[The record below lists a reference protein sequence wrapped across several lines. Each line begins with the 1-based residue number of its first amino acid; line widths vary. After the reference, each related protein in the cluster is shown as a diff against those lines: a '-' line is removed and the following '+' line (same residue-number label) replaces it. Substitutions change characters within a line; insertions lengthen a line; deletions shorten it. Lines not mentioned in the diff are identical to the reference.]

1 MLLNIHAHAVYHT
14 PQEMPAI
21 VQVEIAPPGDQAT
34 GQQVLEEELWIGPP
48 LESEEFSDIFRNRN
62 RRLTAPADANI
73 AIDYRA
79 RVLLEGDTATL
90 APRDAR
96 SVEIACL
103 PPQVLA
109 MLFPSR
115 YCESDRLAQAA
126 QDLFGSTQ
134 GGAQTVYAIC
144 DWMREKV
151 LYEYGHTD
159 ANTSAVDIFIERAG
173 VCRDFSHL
181 AISFCRALNI
191 PARYAA
197 GYCLELDPPDFH
209 AYFQAYLATESGGQ
223 DNEPGRWYSFDAT
236 WQGLRRGLVNISVG
250 RDAVDTSMLT
260 FFGTAQLVEQSVSV
274 VEGVVEGEAKDE

>member
-1 MLLNIHAHAVYHT
+1 MLLNIHAHAVYRAA
-14 PQEMPAI
+14 QEMPALLQI
-21 VQVEIAPPGDQAT
+21 EIAPPGGQAS
-34 GQQVLEEELWIGPP
+34 GQQVLEESLHIGPP
-48 LESEEFSDIFRNRN
+48 LQAEPFADIFRNHN
-62 RRLTAPADANI
+62 RRFTTPANQNI

-79 RVLLEGDTATL
+79 RVQLELDTAPL
-90 APRDAR
+90 APRDAGA
-96 SVEIACL
+96 VPLAQL

-126 QDLFGSTQ
+126 SDLFGNTQ
-134 GGAQTVYAIC
+134 AGAQTVYAIC
-144 DWMREKV
+144 DWMRSKV
-151 LYEYGHTD
+151 TYEYGHSD
-159 ANTSAVDIFIERAG
+159 ANTSAVDTFIERVG

-209 AYFQAYLATESGGQ
+209 AYFQAYLSSGTSSENGG
-223 DNEPGRWYSFDAT
+223 EPGRWYSFDAT
-236 WQGLRRGLVNISVG
+236 WDGLRRGLVNISVG

-260 FFGTAQLVEQSVSV
+260 FFGTAQLVEQAVCV
-274 VEGVVEGEAKDE
+274 QEED